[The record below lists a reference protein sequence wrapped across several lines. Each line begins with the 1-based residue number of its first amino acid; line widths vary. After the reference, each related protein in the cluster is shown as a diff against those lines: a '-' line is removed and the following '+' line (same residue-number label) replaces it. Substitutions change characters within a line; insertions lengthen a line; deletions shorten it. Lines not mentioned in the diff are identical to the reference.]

1 MIDRRKFLHAGSAAT
16 LGSVFSGWSSA
27 LASSSSLQFEQF
39 DWSANDLKFS
49 FAVVDGRL
57 RQGRLVP
64 IGADSSSN
72 LNSPNGVEVAL
83 QCTGED
89 SPDQGLKS
97 AVGQPGA
104 RLVFAKRSA
113 EATPSGHRLRCLHT
127 DSALSLEVESI
138 YEAFDKAPMV
148 RRFTRVTNHGKAPV
162 GIEFLSSA
170 MLHGLADPQQYDQEL
185 TIHLARNS
193 WMAEGQW
200 HKLRPSEMGFV
211 ENEKT
216 SWSEASA
223 ESVGTWSTEK
233 FLPMAIVENLKLGL
247 AWFWQIEHNGS
258 WYWEISNAAARG
270 IHSDDVYAYL
280 GGPDE
285 LHASAWKDL
294 KPAETYETVPV
305 ALGCVKGGFAEAI
318 EALTRYRREVCKLPR
333 KGGDPCPVIFNDY
346 MNCLWGDATEA
357 KELPMIE
364 AAARAGCEYYVI
376 DAGWYAE
383 ANEDWSKTIGSWEPS
398 STRWPHSLKYVLEKI
413 DHAGMKSGLWLE
425 PEVAGVN
432 SSLAKQHPDWFFVR
446 HGKRVLKNDRY
457 LLDFRIPEVRDYLS
471 NVVNRLVADYGVAYI
486 KMDYNVDSLQGTELG
501 AASVGQGLLE
511 HCRAYLGW
519 VEQILG
525 RYPDLVLEN
534 CGSGGGRMDYAQLS
548 RFQIQSVTDQEDY
561 LKLPAIVTGAS
572 AAVLPEQL
580 AVWSY
585 PTAESDSDKASFN
598 LVTAMMGRIHQSG
611 RLDKLS
617 ADAFKRVTQGID
629 IYKRVLRPHI
639 PQAVPFFPLGMPD
652 VTNQESPIALGM
664 RAPDLTWMAVWRL
677 NGPSRVTIPTAS
689 NKPQILFPE
698 KGGITVE
705 KKDEQL
711 VIEIPRHRMACVLL
725 I

>member
-1 MIDRRKFLHAGSAAT
+1 
-16 LGSVFSGWSSA
+16 
-27 LASSSSLQFEQF
+27 
-39 DWSANDLKFS
+39 
-49 FAVVDGRL
+49 
-57 RQGRLVP
+57 
-64 IGADSSSN
+64 
-72 LNSPNGVEVAL
+72 
-83 QCTGED
+83 
-89 SPDQGLKS
+89 
-97 AVGQPGA
+97 
-104 RLVFAKRSA
+104 
-113 EATPSGHRLRCLHT
+113 
-127 DSALSLEVESI
+127 
-138 YEAFDKAPMV
+138 
-148 RRFTRVTNHGKAPV
+148 
-162 GIEFLSSA
+162 
-170 MLHGLADPQQYDQEL
+170 
-185 TIHLARNS
+185 
-193 WMAEGQW
+193 
-200 HKLRPSEMGFV
+200 
-211 ENEKT
+211 
-216 SWSEASA
+216 
-223 ESVGTWSTEK
+223 
-233 FLPMAIVENLKLGL
+233 
-247 AWFWQIEHNGS
+247 
-258 WYWEISNAAARG
+258 
-270 IHSDDVYAYL
+270 
-280 GGPDE
+280 
-285 LHASAWKDL
+285 
-294 KPAETYETVPV
+294 
-305 ALGCVKGGFAEAI
+305 
-318 EALTRYRREVCKLPR
+318 
-333 KGGDPCPVIFNDY
+333 
-346 MNCLWGDATEA
+346 
-357 KELPMIE
+357 
-364 AAARAGCEYYVI
+364 
-376 DAGWYAE
+376 
-383 ANEDWSKTIGSWEPS
+383 
-398 STRWPHSLKYVLEKI
+398 
-413 DHAGMKSGLWLE
+413 MKSGLWLE

-585 PTAESDSDKASFN
+585 PTAESDPDKASFN

-611 RLDKLS
+611 RLDRLS
-617 ADAFKRVTQGID
+617 ADAFKQVTQGID
-629 IYKRVLRPHI
+629 LYKRVLRPHI

-677 NGPSRVTIPTAS
+677 DGPSRVTIPTAS

-711 VIEIPRHRMACVLL
+711 VIEIPRQRMACVLL